1 MRDELL
7 KLKEKYP
14 IIGDVRGEGLL
25 LGVEWVKSDGNR
37 AIEEAD
43 KILYECLRNGLSFKT
58 TMGNILTLC
67 PPLTITYPQLVEALN
82 ILDISIQAVMDEK
95 QN

>member
-1 MRDELL
+1 MHKELL

-14 IIGDVRGEGLL
+14 VIGNVRGEGLL
-25 LGVEWVKSDGNR
+25 IGVELVKSDGTR

-67 PPLTITYPQLVEALN
+67 PPLNVSYNELKAALD
-82 ILDISIQAVMDEK
+82 ILDSSIKAVMNGK
-95 QN
+95 